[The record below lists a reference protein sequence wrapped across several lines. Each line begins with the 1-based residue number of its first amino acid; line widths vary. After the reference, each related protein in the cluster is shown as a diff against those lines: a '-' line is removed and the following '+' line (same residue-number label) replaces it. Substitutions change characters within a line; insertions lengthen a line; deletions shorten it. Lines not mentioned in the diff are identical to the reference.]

1 MSVVDRSTPDRS
13 APVRSVSLRMA
24 TPRSAPENWAPLT
37 LARRKLVLRSRA
49 RLKLVWERSQ
59 RKNSM
64 PLAWASSKLAPARL
78 ASVRSAFRKS
88 VLRRLAPERS
98 AELSRARRRSAPSRF
113 APRRMAPLRLT
124 EPRSARLRLAPERSA
139 LAPPSLPEKKSSC
152 AARISLT
159 RLPLWVML
167 LVFLS
172 PIEPDLAATKRAFF
186 ILPEAAGPGNRSTL
200 TSRPGPM
207 PSVAGQAGVRWR
219 HGSDFRRAKLS
230 SRGLGFAYRL
240 GCGLACDFFAACS
253 RARPGRRNRGHAGRR
268 ARDRAFHAREHRI
281 YRDQRT
287 DRRDGIGPAAGGFAR
302 QPPPWG
308 PVRIVGVAN
317 SGRTEPDSIGQAA
330 DAYCQS
336 GSEVCR
342 QLQWR
347 RRAGLGD
354 HRCGVS

>member
-88 VLRRLAPERS
+88 ALRRLAPERS

-113 APRRMAPLRLT
+113 APRRIAPLRLT

-172 PIEPDLAATKRAFF
+172 PIEPDLSRHEERSLFYRKR
-186 ILPEAAGPGNRSTL
+186 PVEETVPTL
-200 TSRPGPM
+200 TSEPGPI
-207 PSVAGQAGVRWR
+207 PSIAGSC
-219 HGSDFRRAKLS
+219 GSKMEAWV
-230 SRGLGFAYRL
+230 GL
-240 GCGLACDFFAACS
+240 
-253 RARPGRRNRGHAGRR
+253 
-268 ARDRAFHAREHRI
+268 
-281 YRDQRT
+281 Q
-287 DRRDGIGPAAGGFAR
+287 AR
-302 QPPPWG
+302 Q
-308 PVRIVGVAN
+308 AF
-317 SGRTEPDSIGQAA
+317 
-330 DAYCQS
+330 
-336 GSEVCR
+336 
-342 QLQWR
+342 
-347 RRAGLGD
+347 
-354 HRCGVS
+354 